1 MGKETAEALFLGL
14 KLETLMRPVQTKE
27 PTPMASLDLEIASL
41 GITPQSLYHEMEDRM
56 NCFLLLELNQ
66 VPKVVACAGWISHSG
81 RQQERGD
88 KFTKR

>member
-27 PTPMASLDLEIASL
+27 PTPLASLDLEIASL
-41 GITPQSLYHEMEDRM
+41 LYHEMEDRM
-56 NCFLLLELNQ
+56 NRFLLLELNQ

-81 RQQERGD
+81 RQQERGGD